1 MWLLIKLNSLN
12 DIGQNEAERILI
24 HESDISL
31 KKRVSSVEIS
41 AYGVSVHPNTL
52 DIGKITPQMM
62 REYLLKCGWVAKP
75 FGREEVLK
83 FESPQPFY
91 EDKHWDV
98 LIPSRDDLIDYR
110 RGVEVALDTISKYE
124 ARSAYE
130 VFIGVLNIEC
140 AEPCKMVGVAP
151 TERGRA
157 SMAKFSDEWKVRE
170 DLPGSHLLEQNN
182 CPVDSGEICRDF
194 RILGARQISPG
205 KWRLFRALD
214 DGRGFHSERDL
225 GVVEGTKEDAVNE
238 LQEYRD

>member
-24 HESDISL
+24 HESEISF
-31 KKRVSSVEIS
+31 KKNGLNVEIR
-41 AYGVSVHPNTL
+41 ACGAVVHPNTL

-91 EDKHWDV
+91 EDKHLEV
-98 LIPSRDDLIDYR
+98 LIPYRDDLIDYR

-151 TERGRA
+151 TER
-157 SMAKFSDEWKVRE
+157 
-170 DLPGSHLLEQNN
+170 
-182 CPVDSGEICRDF
+182 
-194 RILGARQISPG
+194 
-205 KWRLFRALD
+205 
-214 DGRGFHSERDL
+214 
-225 GVVEGTKEDAVNE
+225 VE
-238 LQEYRD
+238 